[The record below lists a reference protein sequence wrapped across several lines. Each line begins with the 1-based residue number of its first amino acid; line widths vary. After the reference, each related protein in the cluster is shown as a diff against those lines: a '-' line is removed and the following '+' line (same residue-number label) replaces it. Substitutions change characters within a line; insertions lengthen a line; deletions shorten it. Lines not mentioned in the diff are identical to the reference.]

1 MRKVAYK
8 NMQIKASLKKIRMA
22 PRKVRLVANLIN
34 GLSAQR
40 AQAQLAF
47 LVKKPAPLIL
57 KLVKSAVANAKHNFE
72 IEESNLFIK
81 NIVVEAGA
89 TLKRWMPRAMGRAA
103 AIRKRTCSVKL
114 VLGEIKPGF
123 AKKKSAPKIEVLSAG
138 EAMPEI
144 QKKEKRAEPQDKE
157 IRPKGVA
164 PAKPYG
170 ASSES
175 KQKHIARQTFGNIRK
190 MFRRKSI

>member
-1 MRKVAYK
+1 ME
-8 NMQIKASLKKIRMA
+8 IKASLKNIRMA
-22 PRKVRLVANLIN
+22 SRKVRLVANLIN
-34 GLSAQR
+34 GVSVSR

-47 LVKKPAPLIL
+47 LIKKPAPLIF

-72 IEESNLFIK
+72 IEQSNLFIK
-81 NIVVEAGA
+81 SIVVEAGA

-114 VLGEIKPGF
+114 VLGELKPGF
-123 AKKKSAPKIEVLSAG
+123 VKKKPAPKIEVLSAN

-144 QKKEKRAEPQDKE
+144 QEKEKKIEPPVKDAK
-157 IRPKGVA
+157 PKGVA
-164 PAKPYG
+164 PDKPYG
-170 ASSES
+170 ASGES
-175 KQKHIARQTFGNIRK
+175 KQRHFSRQTFGNIKK

>member
-1 MRKVAYK
+1 
-8 NMQIKASLKKIRMA
+8 MQIKASLKNIRMA

-34 GLSAQR
+34 GMSVLR

-57 KLVKSAVANAKHNFE
+57 KLVKSAMANAKHSFE
-72 IEESNLFIK
+72 IEENNLFIK
-81 NIVVEAGA
+81 SIVVEAGA
-89 TLKRWMPRAMGRAA
+89 TLKRWMPRAMGRAS
-103 AIRKRTCSVKL
+103 AIRKRTCSVVL
-114 VLGEIKPGF
+114 VLGELKPGQ
-123 AKKKSAPKIEVLSAG
+123 AKKKSAPKIEVLKTD

-144 QKKEKRAEPQDKE
+144 QPKEKRIEPQDKE
-157 IRPKGVA
+157 AGPRGAA
-164 PAKPYG
+164 PARPYG

-175 KQKHIARQTFGNIRK
+175 KKRSFSRQTFGNIKK